1 LRSDFIQNLRAQDQ
15 KDTRQL
21 TGRRDAEHTFARV
34 YVFPGL
40 AIACEILG
48 AVNPGPN
55 PEFMRRAIALASENV
70 RSGNGGPFGAVIVR
84 QGVIVGEGTN
94 RVTEKNDPTA
104 HAEVTAIRAACQQLD
119 TYVLRGCEIYTSC
132 EPCPMC
138 LSAIY
143 WAHLDRIWYGNTS
156 ADAARVEF
164 DDAKLYRE
172 IALPPPQRA
181 TPSACLLHDEAWE
194 SFHLWLETPN
204 KIRY

>member
-1 LRSDFIQNLRAQDQ
+1 MLNTHSRGF
-15 KDTRQL
+15 
-21 TGRRDAEHTFARV
+21 TF
-34 YVFPGL
+34 FLGL
-40 AIACEILG
+40 AIACEILSR
-48 AVNPGPN
+48 VSPGPN

-104 HAEVTAIRAACQQLD
+104 HAEVTAIRAACRQLD

-156 ADAARVEF
+156 ADAARVDF

-172 IALPPPQRA
+172 ISLPAGQRA

-194 SFHLWLETPN
+194 SFQLWLGTPN